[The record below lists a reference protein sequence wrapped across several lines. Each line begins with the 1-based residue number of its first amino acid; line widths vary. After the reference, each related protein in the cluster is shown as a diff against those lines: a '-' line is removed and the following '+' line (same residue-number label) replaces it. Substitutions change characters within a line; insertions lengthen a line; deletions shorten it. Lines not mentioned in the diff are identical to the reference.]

1 LALLLT
7 LVFSTSYRHQGP
19 LGGLL
24 LFFLI
29 IFLATWAG
37 QLWISPI
44 GPLMLGIAWGPL
56 VFVAFLFAI
65 LLMALAAGNPKP
77 AKTNNASE
85 AVNEGPVV
93 AIGMFFWFL
102 LVILLVAIAVG
113 YYRHPEKP
121 LIAE

>member
-1 LALLLT
+1 
-7 LVFSTSYRHQGP
+7 
-19 LGGLL
+19 
-24 LFFLI
+24 
-29 IFLATWAG
+29 
-37 QLWISPI
+37 
-44 GPLMLGIAWGPL
+44 MLGIAWGPL